1 MKQCL
6 YQANYYG
13 PFGKGTAAFRVR
25 NSEIV
30 GIDVAGAEYH
40 GVITKDEE
48 TGKERF
54 TLVMRAPDGAFLV
67 TDGVPRSSNELI
79 PLELE
84 FEENDLDKPI
94 ALSLHYGQVTVTIHF
109 DGDIVAN

>member
-1 MKQCL
+1 MKQGL

-30 GIDVAGAEYH
+30 GVDVAGAEYR
-40 GVITKDEE
+40 GVITTDEE
-48 TGKERF
+48 TGKECF

-67 TDGVPRSSNELI
+67 TDGVPRSSNEFI
-79 PLELE
+79 PLQLE
-84 FEENDLDKPI
+84 FEESDLDKPL
-94 ALSLHYGQVTVTIHF
+94 ALNLPHGQVTVTIHF